1 MSRAARL
8 IALRSR
14 GVAFPSSVPEPDT
27 SGDST
32 RSVTEPEL
40 THAIERTLVAHG
52 RIPASEAAP
61 TARMVLGYFGP
72 DDTVLDN
79 TLQGEDRD
87 RFYWLEDEGLLTS
100 QEEDATVSQGRS
112 WRIHYWILQKGRIR
126 ELAKEAERRPA
137 SGEPASAVYASIGD
151 RDWRHED
158 RPPTSRTG

>member
-1 MSRAARL
+1 MPP
-8 IALRSR
+8 
-14 GVAFPSSVPEPDT
+14 PSSVPEREADE
-27 SGDST
+27 DST
-32 RSVTEPEL
+32 RSITEPEL
-40 THAIERTLVAHG
+40 TRAIERTLVAHG

-112 WRIHYWILQKGRIR
+112 WRIHYWILQKARIR
-126 ELAKEAERRPA
+126 EVAKESGKHPGT
-137 SGEPASAVYASIGD
+137 GEPASAVYASIGD

-158 RPPTSRTG
+158 RPGGTGVD

>member
-1 MSRAARL
+1 MPDSDAAK
-8 IALRSR
+8 
-14 GVAFPSSVPEPDT
+14 E
-27 SGDST
+27 ST
-32 RSVTEPEL
+32 RSVTEQEL
-40 THAIERTLVAHG
+40 ALAIERTLVAHG

-72 DDTVLDN
+72 DDAVLDN

-112 WRIHYWILQKGRIR
+112 WRIHYWILQKTRIR
-126 ELAKEAERRPA
+126 EVVKEAQGRAA
-137 SGEPASAVYASIGD
+137 SGEASSAVYASIGE

-158 RPPTSRTG
+158 RPSAPGPG